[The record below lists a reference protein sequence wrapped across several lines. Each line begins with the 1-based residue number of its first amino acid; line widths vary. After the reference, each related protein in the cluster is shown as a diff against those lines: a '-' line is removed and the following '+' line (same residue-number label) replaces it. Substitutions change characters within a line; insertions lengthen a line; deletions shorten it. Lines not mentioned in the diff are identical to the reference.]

1 MRVAAVDCG
10 TNSLRLLV
18 ADVDSRGGRAADVE
32 RRTTIVR
39 LGQDVD
45 RTGVFA
51 SEALERTFAALDT
64 YAEVIHGL
72 DVAAT
77 RFVATSAARDVAN
90 GDALVAGVRDRLGVD
105 PDIVSGDEEARL
117 SYDGATRGL
126 AEVPGVEEPV
136 LVVDIGGGSTEF
148 VLRVAQDGQAGQD
161 RRAGRVRGQSLDIGA
176 VRMTERHLHS
186 DPPTA
191 DEVAALEHD
200 VDQELDT
207 LDVRLTSAG
216 TLVGVAG
223 TITTLAAAALRLS
236 TYDRDAI
243 HRARIPSSDLLA
255 AIDAIVAMTVD
266 ERRALGF
273 MAAGRADV
281 IGAGALTLGRVIRRS
296 GARELVASEHDILD
310 GIAWSLVG
318 KGRS

>member
-148 VLRVAQDGQAGQD
+148 VLRVAQDGQ
-161 RRAGRVRGQSLDIGA
+161 AGRVRGQSLDIGA